1 MVHPCLAQSF
11 PNEKVKS
18 YPNIINFKLLK
29 STGNSF
35 KIRLFIF
42 KRVAYKLLLGP
53 WRRWMGGYLSYQT
66 YINRSVAASLTF
78 GH

>member
-1 MVHPCLAQSF
+1 MVHPYLAQSF

-42 KRVAYKLLLGP
+42 KRVAYRLLLGP
-53 WRRWMGGYLSYQT
+53 
-66 YINRSVAASLTF
+66 
-78 GH
+78 